1 MFIIYT
7 YIHIYIYI
15 KWENHAPD
23 PETLGFPCEKHC
35 RSIRIHHLPE
45 PGPASLPHAL
55 VAADGRK
62 SFPEI
67 WWAGHHLE
75 TWRCDK
81 GWSRLSKVDQGWW
94 FVSDVALTWFK
105 QDHTGI
111 NLNLCKSVYLYV
123 CLCIYLSVY
132 LYIYLSIYIY
142 IYIYIYI
149 SVYLSIY
156 LTIYLICF

>member
-1 MFIIYT
+1 MLQT
-7 YIHIYIYI
+7 Q
-15 KWENHAPD
+15 K
-23 PETLGFPCEKHC
+23 LGFPCEKHC

-81 GWSRLSKVDQGWW
+81 GWSRLIKVDQGWSRLMICKW
-94 FVSDVALTWFK
+94 CGCKTWFK

-111 NLNLCKSVYLYV
+111 NLNLLKSVYLYV
-123 CLCIYLSVY
+123 CFCVFIYLCIYIFISL
-132 LYIYLSIYIY
+132 YIY
-142 IYIYIYI
+142 IYICIC
-149 SVYLSIY
+149 LSIY
-156 LTIYLICF
+156 LTIYLICFK